1 MGGDVIFIRKSI
13 SERSGSRRAI
23 GVFRCPECLVE
34 FESRMERAK
43 VMSGLCIA
51 CTNKAAG
58 RKRSTHGFNNSNS
71 RLHVTW
77 ANMKRR
83 CLKPRG
89 SEIHKYDG
97 VTLCAEWMSFEPFM
111 QWSLANGY
119 TDQLTLDRIE
129 SSKGYSP
136 ENCRYADYNVQ
147 AANRRITDKNKSGH
161 VGVWWN
167 RGKWCS
173 KVQWKKKQIHLGR
186 FERIEDAIKARND
199 YLDAHDLPHL
209 RA

>member
-13 SERSGSRRAI
+13 SERSGLRRAI

-51 CTNKAAG
+51 CSNKAAG

-89 SEIHKYDG
+89 PEVRKYEG